1 MDFDKIIND
10 YENNIKVLSYII
22 KEGKVPVILTAVHT
36 VPKQKEDKIK
46 YNEPYTAAICQY
58 VGNTINS
65 YYMIK
70 AIDNGIDSNSTTI
83 DDFKELLNHKIQ
95 KNNIKLL
102 IDIHGAALE
111 RDFDVE
117 FGTLKNMTIDIN
129 TQNTLKDC
137 FNNNGIS
144 NIKYNEPF
152 YGGGITKH
160 IYENNDIDIIQ
171 IEINKRFRDC
181 NDLDKCK
188 SICDSLIDF
197 IKIYSNYN

>member
-1 MDFDKIIND
+1 MDFNKTIND
-10 YENNIKVLSYII
+10 YENNVKTFSYMI

-36 VPKQKEDKIK
+36 VEQQKEDGIK
-46 YNEPYTAAICQY
+46 YGESYTSAICQY
-58 VGNTINS
+58 VGNIVNS

-70 AIDNGIDSNSTTI
+70 SIDNGVDSNSTNL
-83 DDFKELLNHKIQ
+83 DEFKEVLNHKIN

-102 IDIHGAALE
+102 IDIHGAAAD

-137 FNNNGIS
+137 FNRNGIN

-152 YGGGITKH
+152 CGGGITKH
-160 IYENNDIDIIQ
+160 IFENNDIDIIQ
-171 IEINKRFRDC
+171 IEINHKFRDC
-181 NDLDKCK
+181 NAIEKCK
-188 SICDSLIDF
+188 KICDSLIEF
-197 IKIYSNYN
+197 IKAYSNYN